1 MPDNN
6 EDRDQQLLKKISKSY
21 DAADKV
27 ISALAKRPTGESM
40 LTLADKWK
48 TEAEAIAK
56 NQADGE
62 SKRKELDSKGEPLR
76 SWETSLGTRK
86 NKLFKNAELEIA
98 LADGYEAWK
107 VKDNPFTYEGDFK
120 IFMNLITRHSLN
132 EPIPYADFI
141 QQIRNDCAVSLKKVT
156 KLKRFYKTG
165 TFSPMYLDYEAFIIA
180 YAHQVVK
187 TVKKTY
193 SVKDPVSRKFIYPD
207 NPEVEKLNFPK
218 PIKPPKPKA
227 VKPYEGIDGFN
238 KPKDQLKMEF
248 EAYLQ
253 MKPHEISN
261 P

>member
-27 ISALAKRPTGESM
+27 ISALAKRPTGGSM

-56 NQADGE
+56 NQADAEFKKGA
-62 SKRKELDSKGEPLR
+62 KDSKGEPVR
-76 SWETSLGTRK
+76 NWETSRGTRK

-98 LADGYEAWK
+98 QADGYEAWQ

-120 IFMNLITRHSLN
+120 IFMNLITRHSLDK
-132 EPIPYADFI
+132 PVPYADFI
-141 QQIRNDCAVSLKKVT
+141 QQIRSDCAESLKKVA
-156 KLKRFYKTG
+156 KIKRFYKTG

-180 YAHQVVK
+180 YAHQIVK
-187 TVKKTY
+187 TVKKAY
-193 SVKDPVSRKFIYPD
+193 SVKDPATNKFIYPD
-207 NPEVEKLNFPK
+207 NPSVETLNFPK

-238 KPKDQLKMEF
+238 KSKDQLKMEF

-253 MKPHEISN
+253 MKPHEIKN